1 MKLFLSHARKDA
13 ALARQLADRLMH
25 AGFTLWIP
33 EDEIAPG
40 DNWAKKIGK
49 ALEES
54 ELMVFL
60 LSPGARD
67 SDRIQQDFEFALFSR
82 KFEGRV
88 FTVFVG
94 PTLEAGKDVPWI
106 LLKLPHRQVESASDF
121 GEVVKEIQSLCADKT
136 IPGREQWGD
145 GLRRCAGALADEWS
159 EEDDRILEELHQD
172 RKRDTRREVP

>member
-1 MKLFLSHARKDA
+1 MKLFLSHARKDT
-13 ALARQLADRLMH
+13 ALARELADRLTR

-33 EDEIAPG
+33 EEEIAPG

-60 LSPGARD
+60 LSPGALD
-67 SDRIQQDFEFALFSR
+67 SDRLQQDIEYTLFSR

-106 LLKLPHRQVESASDF
+106 LLKLPHRQVESARDF
-121 GEVVKEIQSLCADKT
+121 GEVVKEIQSLCTGSDVSHSNA
-136 IPGREQWGD
+136 
-145 GLRRCAGALADEWS
+145 
-159 EEDDRILEELHQD
+159 
-172 RKRDTRREVP
+172 